1 MYIGLIRLELNK
13 LRGCSPALNTDK
25 GPLYGATFVEYA
37 LSQLENSNPDK
48 ALPEMKLGKKSNG
61 RSLTGAP
68 QKEKNGPGWIRTS
81 VSLR

>member
-1 MYIGLIRLELNK
+1 MYIGLIRLKLNK

-25 GPLYGATFVEYA
+25 SPLYGATFVEYA

-48 ALPEMKLGKKSNG
+48 ALPEMKLDKKSNG

-68 QKEKNGPGWIRTS
+68 QKEKMGRAGFEPA
-81 VSLR
+81 